1 MKMLEWQKDNAV
13 DVKAAAKMTPEQL
26 EGKLLIG
33 ELSKIDNK
41 EEYTDMY
48 MKIIEKVGG
57 DK

>member
-1 MKMLEWQKDNAV
+1 MLTCHYYNAV
-13 DVKAAAKMTPEQL
+13 DVKSAAKMTPDQL
-26 EGKLLIG
+26 EGKFIIG
-33 ELSKIDNK
+33 ELSKVDNK

>member
-1 MKMLEWQKDNAV
+1 MLTWQKDNAV

-26 EGKLLIG
+26 EGKFIIG
-33 ELSKIDNK
+33 ELSRVENK

>member
-1 MKMLEWQKDNAV
+1 MLTWQKDNAV
-13 DVKAAAKMTPEQL
+13 DVKAAAKMTSEQL
-26 EGKLLIG
+26 EGKFIIG
-33 ELSKIDNK
+33 ELSRVENK